1 MPSHTH
7 RLGPPSTEP
16 RNERSVDDEAN
27 NLYIL
32 REKAAHIAKA
42 ARSATI
48 ANILAPLLCIPAFG
62 DEVTPLHLNIWLV
75 YMFVVVTVRTWI
87 VYKLEFKSENILDPQ
102 RDLKMISFAM
112 GIVGFGW
119 GLGWVLMA
127 PDLEMVN
134 RMIYVYMIT
143 AAMVGGMFAY
153 SVNKVTFYAFTLPIM
168 IPSLSTA
175 LWSMDIFPWTFS
187 VGLATFYIVVLSI
200 SKSFSKTFEDSVRLR
215 FRNERLYQELANE
228 RDQSIAANVAKSK
241 FIAVASHDLRQPMHA
256 VNVYLDIVDVDNFPE
271 QDKLLLSKI
280 KNSITSLNSMFDALL
295 NISKLDAHVTPIN
308 NRIFSLQELANTLR
322 DLNETRAKNKGLVFK
337 ISCLD
342 LNVCGDKLLI
352 QQIVG
357 NLISN
362 AIQYTETG
370 SIEVRLFTQNECL
383 SVEVV
388 DTGCGVDDSEQQ
400 RVFDEFYRAD
410 RTRSLH
416 DGLGLGLSIVQRLC
430 SLIGASVYL
439 VSKLGEGSKFV
450 VTTPYL
456 VSSNNESIEIVETSL
471 KPLHTSRMLQGKY
484 IGVIEDNPIIID
496 AYRQTLASE
505 GAYVYVLSE
514 SESELD
520 AQLESINRIDCILSD
535 YRLSQSTGDVLIQK
549 IRENYNEEIPAII
562 VTADTSP
569 SHFNLFAKLN
579 VQVLHKPVSFQ
590 EVAQTIQKLVRVNS
604 NMR

>member
-1 MPSHTH
+1 MPDASKY
-7 RLGPPSTEP
+7 
-16 RNERSVDDEAN
+16 ERVDEAQSN
-27 NLYIL
+27 NFYLL
-32 REKAAHIAKA
+32 REKASHITKA
-42 ARSATI
+42 ARSATV
-48 ANILAPLLCIPAFG
+48 ANVLAPLLCIPAFK
-62 DEVTPLHLNIWLV
+62 DEVKPMNLGIWLA
-75 YMFVVVTVRTWI
+75 YMLVVVVIRTWI
-87 VYKLEFKSENILDPQ
+87 VYKLKFKAEEITNPQ
-102 RDLKMISFAM
+102 QNLTLMTIAM
-112 GIVGFGW
+112 GSMGVGW

-127 PDLEMVN
+127 PDLLLIN
-134 RMIYVYMIT
+134 RVIYVYMIT
-143 AAMVGGMFAY
+143 VALMGSMFAY
-153 SVNKVTFYAFTLPIM
+153 SVHKTTFYSFTLPIM
-168 IPSLSTA
+168 IPSLTTGF
-175 LWSMDIFPWTFS
+175 WSVDIFPWTFS
-187 VGLATFYIVVLSI
+187 VGIATVYIVVLGI
-200 SKSFSKTFEDSVRLR
+200 SKSFSETFEDSVRLR

-228 RDQSIAANVAKSK
+228 RDQSVAANVAKSK

-256 VNVYLDIVDVDNFPE
+256 VNVYLDIVNADNFPE
-271 QDKLLLSKI
+271 QDKLLLTKI
-280 KNSITSLNSMFDALL
+280 KSSVTSLNSMFDSLL

-308 NRIFSLQELANTLR
+308 NRLFGLQELANTLR
-322 DLNETRAKNKGLVFK
+322 DLYETRAKNKGLAFK
-337 ISCLD
+337 ISYAD
-342 LNVCGDKLLI
+342 LNVFGDKLLL

-362 AIQYTETG
+362 AIQYTESG
-370 SIEVRLFTQNECL
+370 SVEVRLFTQNECL
-383 SVEVV
+383 AVEVV

-400 RVFDEFYRAD
+400 QIFGEFYRAD

-430 SLIGASVYL
+430 NLIGADVQAH
-439 VSKLGEGSKFV
+439 SKLGEGSQFI

-456 VSSNNESIEIVETSL
+456 TLASEENLKISEASL
-471 KPLHTSRMLQGKY
+471 KPLQTHRILQGKY

-520 AQLESINRIDCILSD
+520 AQLEGINRIDCILSD

-569 SHFNLFAKLN
+569 SHINLFAKLN

-590 EVAQTIQKLVRVNS
+590 EVAQAIRKLVDAT
-604 NMR
+604 

>member
-1 MPSHTH
+1 MPSKTY
-7 RLGPPSTEP
+7 RLSTPSTEQ
-16 RNERSVDDEAN
+16 RKERSLEDEAN
-27 NLYIL
+27 NLYLL

-62 DEVTPLHLNIWLV
+62 DEVRPMRLHIWLA
-75 YMFVVVTVRTWI
+75 YMFVAVTVRTWI
-87 VYKLEFKSENILDPQ
+87 VYKLEHKAENISNPQ

-112 GIVGFGW
+112 AIVGFGW

-187 VGLATFYIVVLSI
+187 VGLATLYIVVLSI
-200 SKSFSKTFEDSVRLR
+200 SKSFSETFEDSVRLR

-271 QDKLLLSKI
+271 QDKLLLGKI
-280 KNSITSLNSMFDALL
+280 KNSITSLNSMFDSLL

-308 NRIFSLQELANTLR
+308 NRVFSLQELANTLR
-322 DLNETRAKNKGLVFK
+322 DLNETRAKSKGLTFK

-342 LNVCGDKLLI
+342 LNVCGDKLLL
-352 QQIVG
+352 QQIIG

-370 SIEVRLFTQNECL
+370 SIEIKLITQNDCL
-383 SVEVV
+383 VVEVI
-388 DTGCGVDDSEQQ
+388 DTGCGVDDMEQQ
-400 RVFDEFYRAD
+400 HIFGEFYRAD

-430 SLIGASVYL
+430 GLIGADVYL
-439 VSKLGEGSKFV
+439 FSKLGEGSKFV

-456 VSSNNESIEIVETSL
+456 ASSSDETLAISETSL
-471 KPLHTSRMLQGKY
+471 KPLQTHRILQGKY

-505 GAYVYVLSE
+505 GAFVYVLSE

-590 EVAQTIQKLVRVNS
+590 EVAQVIRRLVDVR
-604 NMR
+604 

>member
-1 MPSHTH
+1 MP
-7 RLGPPSTEP
+7 
-16 RNERSVDDEAN
+16 DDSKDAREDRVQSN
-27 NLYIL
+27 NFYLL
-32 REKAAHIAKA
+32 REKASHITKA

-48 ANILAPLLCIPAFG
+48 ANVLAPLLCIPAFK
-62 DEVTPLHLNIWLV
+62 DEVKPMHLGIWLT
-75 YMFVVVTVRTWI
+75 YMFVAVVVRTWI
-87 VYKLEFKSENILDPQ
+87 VFKLKFKSEEIINPQ
-102 RDLKMISFAM
+102 QNLTRMTLTLGSM
-112 GIVGFGW
+112 GIGW
-119 GLGWVLMA
+119 GMGWVLMA
-127 PDLEMVN
+127 PDLLMIN
-134 RMIYVYMIT
+134 RVIYVYMIT
-143 AAMVGGMFAY
+143 AALMGSMFAY
-153 SVNKVTFYAFTLPIM
+153 SVHKPTFYAFTLPIM
-168 IPSLSTA
+168 IPSLTTT
-175 LWSMDIFPWTFS
+175 LWSVDLFPWTFS
-187 VGLATFYIVVLSI
+187 VGMATVYIVVLGI
-200 SKSFSKTFEDSVRLR
+200 SKSFSQTFEDSVRLR
-215 FRNERLYQELANE
+215 FRNESLYQELANE

-256 VNVYLDIVDVDNFPE
+256 VNVYLDIVNANNFPE
-271 QDKLLLSKI
+271 QEKLLLTKI
-280 KNSITSLNSMFDALL
+280 KSSVTSLNSMFDSLL

-308 NRIFSLQELANTLR
+308 NRVFALQDFANTLR
-322 DLNETRAKNKGLVFK
+322 DLYETRAKNKGLIFK
-337 ISCLD
+337 VSSLD
-342 LNVCGDKLLI
+342 LNVCGDKLLL

-370 SIEVRLFTQNECL
+370 TVEIKFITQNDRL
-383 SVEVV
+383 TVEIV

-400 RVFDEFYRAD
+400 HIFGEFYRAD

-430 SLIGASVYL
+430 SLIGADMYL
-439 VSKLGEGSKFV
+439 LSTLGEGSKFV
-450 VTTPYL
+450 VTTPYFA
-456 VSSNNESIEIVETSL
+456 SSSDESFEVAEASSA
-471 KPLHTSRMLQGKY
+471 PLNTHRILQGKY

-514 SESELD
+514 FELD

-590 EVAQTIQKLVRVNS
+590 EVAQAIRKLVEVK
-604 NMR
+604 